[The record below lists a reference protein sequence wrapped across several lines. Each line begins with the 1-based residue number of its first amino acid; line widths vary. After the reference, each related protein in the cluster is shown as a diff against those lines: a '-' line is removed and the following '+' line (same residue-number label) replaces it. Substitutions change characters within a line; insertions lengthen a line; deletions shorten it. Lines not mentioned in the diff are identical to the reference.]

1 KVSLGDW
8 IGEMAQAAQSLRD
21 FRVNSEEA
29 ARKGLDDGLIASLQA
44 AGKDGAL
51 RMKQLADASESEIK
65 RANAAWRTQQRQAE
79 KYADSVEGRAL
90 AAQEDLNA
98 ELDETSR
105 KTPKPNLDPTEK
117 LLRE

>member
-1 KVSLGDW
+1 NAADYMAESTDAAGAAAAGAAEETGAFAAELDGLRDAAYDTTETFLGLGDSLSDSKVSLGDW

-51 RMKQLADASESEIK
+51 R
-65 RANAAWRTQQRQAE
+65 
-79 KYADSVEGRAL
+79 
-90 AAQEDLNA
+90 
-98 ELDETSR
+98 
-105 KTPKPNLDPTEK
+105 
-117 LLRE
+117 

>member
-1 KVSLGDW
+1 GAFAAELDGLRDTAYDTTETFLGLGDSLSDSKVSLGDW

-65 RANAAWRTQQRQAE
+65 RANAAWRTQQRQA
-79 KYADSVEGRAL
+79 
-90 AAQEDLNA
+90 
-98 ELDETSR
+98 
-105 KTPKPNLDPTEK
+105 
-117 LLRE
+117 